1 MPKVTAIVPNY
12 NHSRFLD
19 KRISSVLQQT
29 FEDMDVILMD
39 DASTDNSAAILD
51 KYAAHPKVRAILIN
65 EKNTGIPF
73 KQWNKGV
80 AQAAGEYIW
89 MAESDDYADLRL
101 LERLTA
107 QLDRDPRIGVAYCQS
122 LAVSA
127 ENEVLHS
134 LEDWT
139 ADLDP
144 AHWKNDY
151 VNDGPAECARYVTLK
166 CTIPNASGAV
176 FRRSVYQQVGGAD
189 EDFRLSGDWMLWA
202 KLLLESNVAFISE
215 PLNYFRMHASTVR
228 SSSTK
233 STVAL
238 REAIRIFEYIDRR
251 LTVPQKIREQAFERL
266 LSRWIVELSKG
277 RLAIGPNWQLYR
289 SLRQID
295 NNVGARLVGRVTGRF
310 RKQFAAAK

>member
-1 MPKVTAIVPNY
+1 
-12 NHSRFLD
+12 
-19 KRISSVLQQT
+19 
-29 FEDMDVILMD
+29 
-39 DASTDNSAAILD
+39 
-51 KYAAHPKVRAILIN
+51 
-65 EKNTGIPF
+65 
-73 KQWNKGV
+73 
-80 AQAAGEYIW
+80 
-89 MAESDDYADLRL
+89 
-101 LERLTA
+101 
-107 QLDRDPRIGVAYCQS
+107 
-122 LAVSA
+122 
-127 ENEVLHS
+127 
-134 LEDWT
+134 
-139 ADLDP
+139 
-144 AHWKNDY
+144 
-151 VNDGPAECARYVTLK
+151 
-166 CTIPNASGAV
+166 
-176 FRRSVYQQVGGAD
+176 VGGAD